1 MGTTPKDANVEGS
14 GTHFSRYAGDNES
27 EASVEYDKRKADKRA
42 KTYTYKNKNENINGL
57 DNGVKQVFNNKG
69 ELLAEIRYAPRGENF
84 EIRMDNYGIE
94 KGSAR
99 KALAELMRDYP
110 DKTFHWEAIN
120 EQSLKSYNHFVEEY
134 PELAK
139 RVQFTD
145 DTPVTAAI
153 DIDKQISYNS
163 EKRVINETSD
173 NRSANRRRAIT
184 EVRGIDST
192 ANKGNLS
199 EAERALYNEWGIP
212 INNARRDIP
221 ESIHQP
227 VRTGEIAYNK
237 VETISERAKTITSN
251 QQADDL
257 LNEFVA
263 TTADKES
270 ISWKV
275 SANNADE
282 IYTKLM
288 ARGVRNLAG
297 LREAF
302 NKGDVDFV
310 NWVVNKQLAA
320 ERLLGDLKAEIF
332 LKLA

>member
-1 MGTTPKDANVEGS
+1 M
-14 GTHFSRYAGDNES
+14 
-27 EASVEYDKRKADKRA
+27 
-42 KTYTYKNKNENINGL
+42 
-57 DNGVKQVFNNKG
+57 
-69 ELLAEIRYAPRGENF
+69 
-84 EIRMDNYGIE
+84 
-94 KGSAR
+94 
-99 KALAELMRDYP
+99 
-110 DKTFHWEAIN
+110 
-120 EQSLKSYNHFVEEY
+120 
-134 PELAK
+134 
-139 RVQFTD
+139 
-145 DTPVTAAI
+145 
-153 DIDKQISYNS
+153 
-163 EKRVINETSD
+163 
-173 NRSANRRRAIT
+173 
-184 EVRGIDST
+184 
-192 ANKGNLS
+192 
-199 EAERALYNEWGIP
+199 YNEWGIP

-251 QQADDL
+251 KQADDL

-263 TTADKES
+263 TIADKES

-275 SANNADE
+275 SADNADE

>member
-145 DTPVTAAI
+145 DRPATLL
-153 DIDKQISYNS
+153 DDDLKSYYNNS
-163 EKRVINETSD
+163 KKVVINNTGS
-173 NRSANRRRAIT
+173 NRSEFT
-184 EVRGIDST
+184 GGSEH
-192 ANKGNLS
+192 NLS
-199 EAERALYNEWGIP
+199 ENYSQTDRVYSSGNREYDEFGIP
-212 INNARRDIP
+212 LSRD
-221 ESIHQP
+221 
-227 VRTGEIAYNK
+227 T
-237 VETISERAKTITSN
+237 
-251 QQADDL
+251 
-257 LNEFVA
+257 
-263 TTADKES
+263 
-270 ISWKV
+270 V
-275 SANNADE
+275 S
-282 IYTKLM
+282 
-288 ARGVRNLAG
+288 
-297 LREAF
+297 
-302 NKGDVDFV
+302 
-310 NWVVNKQLAA
+310 
-320 ERLLGDLKAEIF
+320 
-332 LKLA
+332 